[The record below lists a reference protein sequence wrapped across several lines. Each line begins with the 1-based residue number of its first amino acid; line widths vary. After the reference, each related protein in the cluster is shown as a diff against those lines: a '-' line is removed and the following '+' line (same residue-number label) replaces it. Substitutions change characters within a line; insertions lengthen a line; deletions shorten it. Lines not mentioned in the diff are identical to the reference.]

1 VVVTHPRKQRD
12 RPGDNLL
19 ERRVPYELLAPPLEA
34 EPDLVRGGL
43 ASGFFSGHHHPMGRL
58 LTAVISLGVLG
69 YLAYYTLY
77 HRGPA
82 EHETPKQQLDNVRDK
97 AKGIESNDKKYV
109 DDLEKRTNGE
119 KVLDPNSPAP

>member
-12 RPGDNLL
+12 RPGDNFI

-43 ASGFFSGHHHPMGRL
+43 ASGFFCGHHRAMGRL
-58 LTAVISLGVLG
+58 LTAVIALGVLG

-77 HRGPA
+77 HRGPSG
-82 EHETPKQQLDNVRDK
+82 HETPKQQLENVREK
-97 AKGIESNDKKYV
+97 AKDIEANDKKYV

-119 KVLDPNSPAP
+119 KTLDPSNP